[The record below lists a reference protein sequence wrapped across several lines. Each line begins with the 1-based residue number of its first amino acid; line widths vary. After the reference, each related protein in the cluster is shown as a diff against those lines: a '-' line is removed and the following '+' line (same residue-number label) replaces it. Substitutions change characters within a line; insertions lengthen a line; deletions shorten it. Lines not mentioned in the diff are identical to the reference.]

1 MNLSCRFMA
10 HGGFEVS
17 LKHRNLQSLQARGLL
32 HVFLTLS
39 NENLVAE
46 GDKLRNKYIHTRVYL
61 EGEWET
67 LHVYL

>member
-1 MNLSCRFMA
+1 MA

-17 LKHRNLQSLQARGLL
+17 LKHHNLQSLQARGLL

-46 GDKLRNKYIHTRVYL
+46 SDKLRYKYIHTRVYL